1 MSISLSL
8 RKRIASFDPV
18 RDGKTVRQFCRE
30 VGCSRQTYYNIK
42 KRVKE
47 RGEAGII
54 PDSTAPHTPHTR
66 FDDDDHRLILETR
79 ERLKKFGA
87 DYGSWSIY
95 YALVDENNRLDGP
108 SRSTIARVLSVHGVT
123 EENARK
129 RPRSSLKRFAR
140 GAANELWQIDAMIY
154 RLFDLHHTQITIYQ
168 VIDDATRLD
177 VGTQAFA
184 THENGTDAR
193 TVRSSPGWWCIC
205 LSFQLE
211 DFAAAH
217 SCSTGQGYQL
227 DTHAAISVFV
237 AGLPSITF
245 WLIIVRV
252 WARLVSDI

>member
-54 PDSTAPHTPHTR
+54 TDSTAPHIPHAT

-87 DYGSWSIY
+87 DYGPWSIY

-154 RLFDLHHTQITIYQ
+154 RDPTPWMWT
-168 VIDDATRLD
+168 
-177 VGTQAFA
+177 
-184 THENGTDAR
+184 
-193 TVRSSPGWWCIC
+193 PG
-205 LSFQLE
+205 
-211 DFAAAH
+211 
-217 SCSTGQGYQL
+217 
-227 DTHAAISVFV
+227 VKN
-237 AGLPSITF
+237 
-245 WLIIVRV
+245 
-252 WARLVSDI
+252 